1 MPRILSLDDEP
12 GMLEMYGL
20 LLKRTDY
27 EYISTMDEQEALSIL
42 RTQTIDLFTQ
52 DFHRA
57 GLGGYEFLRLMKAD
71 EKLRDIPVL
80 GISLW
85 PREARVKGLESVG
98 LDIDRDLAGYLL
110 KLAIVTDLIP
120 TIDAILA
127 KHVKN

>member
-1 MPRILSLDDEP
+1 MARILSLDDEP
-12 GMLEMYGL
+12 TVLDLYRL

-27 EYISTMDEQEALSIL
+27 EHIGTVDEQEALSIL
-42 RTQTIDLFTQ
+42 RTQAIDLFTQ

-85 PREARVKGLESVG
+85 SREGRAKGLESVG
-98 LDIDRDLAGYLL
+98 LDIDRDLAGYLH